1 MPALVI
7 DYGDEE
13 TPLLPQDTPTMVER
27 DAEFGGTIERAK
39 LEKALLRKLDARMSI
54 LVLIYILNYIDR
66 TNLATARL
74 RGFESDLGLKGQE
87 FASLLSILYA
97 GYILMQIPSN
107 MYLNYTGRPSL
118 YLPAAMTLWGS
129 LTLATGFVHNFTG
142 ALLAR
147 FFLGFVEGK
156 HSTAFFPGALFL
168 LSSWYRREELGLR
181 MAILFCGSMISNAFG
196 GLLAAGILDTMEG
209 KLGYA
214 AWRWLFFI
222 EGAMTISVAI
232 CSIFILPDFPS
243 NTRWLTPLERRL
255 AEKRIA
261 EDVGIL
267 REDEKQGPMQGLKMA
282 VTDWKVWWLALT
294 LTSFVVGLSF
304 FAYFPTLAATL
315 GYSRTITLL
324 LCAPPWAFAT
334 LVAFVNARHSDR
346 TRERFFHIAIPITVG
361 IIGLFIAL
369 ATMNTAARY
378 VSLFLMAQS
387 NAGFVVFLG
396 WASNSIPN
404 PPAKR
409 AVALALINMVSQV
422 GNISGSYVFPTA
434 WGPTYRKS
442 YAICIANFSICILM
456 SFIFRKY
463 LISLNER
470 MDRGEDLGFGVE
482 TCRLPVEVST
492 AGADAVSAQ
501 VGGNDETLD
510 TVEHLPRLSR
520 AGSSSQ
526 RKGKDITE
534 RQGFRY
540 VY

>member
-1 MPALVI
+1 MIRNVKTSVT
-7 DYGDEE
+7 DYGDET
-13 TPLLPQDTPTMVER
+13 TPLLAQDAPTMVER

-54 LVLIYILNYIDR
+54 LVLIYILNFIDR

-74 RGFESDLGLKGQE
+74 RGFESDLGLKGQQ

-97 GYILMQIPSN
+97 GYMLMQIPSN

-118 YLPAAMTLWGS
+118 YLPAAMILWGS
-129 LTLATGFVHNFTG
+129 LTLVMGFVHTFIG

-147 FFLGFVEGK
+147 FLLGFVEA
-156 HSTAFFPGALFL
+156 AFFPGALFL
-168 LSSWYRREELGLR
+168 ISSWYRREELGLR
-181 MAILFCGSMISNAFG
+181 MAILSCGSMISNAFG
-196 GLLAAGILDTMEG
+196 GLLAAGILDSMEG

-222 EGAMTISVAI
+222 EGTMTISVAT

-255 AEKRIA
+255 AEMRIA
-261 EDVGIL
+261 EDVGIAE
-267 REDEKQGPMQGLKMA
+267 EDGKQSPMQGLKMA

-294 LTSFVVGLSF
+294 FTSFVIGSSF
-304 FAYFPTLAATL
+304 SVYFPTLSATL

-334 LVAFVNARHSDR
+334 LVSFINARHSDK
-346 TRERFFHIAIPITVG
+346 TRERFFHVAVPLTVG
-361 IIGLFIAL
+361 IIGLLVAL

-378 VSLFLMAQS
+378 AALFLMAQS
-387 NAGFVVFLG
+387 NAGSVVFLG

-409 AVALALINMVSQV
+409 AVALALINMVSQT
-422 GNISGSYVFPTA
+422 GSIGGSYVYPTA

-442 YAICIANFSICILM
+442 YAICIASYSICILM
-456 SFIFRKY
+456 SFIFRKH
-463 LISLNER
+463 LISLNKR
-470 MDRGEDLGFGVE
+470 MDREDLGFGIGAG
-482 TCRLPVEVST
+482 RLPVDDAE
-492 AGADAVSAQ
+492 AVSAR
-501 VGGNDETLD
+501 VAGSDEILD
-510 TVEHLPRLSR
+510 TVEHLPRLGR

-526 RKGKDITE
+526 RKGTDVAE
-534 RQGFRY
+534 RRGFRY